1 MILARGDKL
10 QPEDFPAELR
20 GQGTAAPA
28 TAENTPQ
35 VGSLISLDKLEEAH
49 MRKILDRT
57 PSLSE
62 AAEILGIDQATLYRK
77 RKKIG
82 LE

>member
-1 MILARGDKL
+1 L
-10 QPEDFPAELR
+10 E
-20 GQGTAAPA
+20 
-28 TAENTPQ
+28 
-35 VGSLISLDKLEEAH
+35 KLEEAH
-49 MRKILDRT
+49 LRKVLEKSS
-57 PSLSE
+57 SLSE